1 MRRLTLL
8 VFIFLIGCNSIS
20 YLVPEDGQDG
30 VTVRQLDLKK
40 VTFSVHDSSMIAFHG
55 VNDTGVLKLF
65 LFLKNDSG
73 KDIGFIPDS
82 VSVFGIEDD
91 IETRFYT
98 YNPIE
103 YLEEIKTRQKLN
115 RALNA
120 MEETIEFANPENM
133 TTTVNEDVT
142 EADGLVDINP
152 NTANEDKEENIKA
165 RQELEEEAIEA
176 NRKNRLEQELIRS
189 KLLRDYTLI
198 PGEAIFGDV
207 MVKTKP
213 FTKYRLSVPVG
224 DDIHTIYFTLEK
236 NEKQES

>member
-1 MRRLTLL
+1 MKARYLL
-8 VFIFLIGCNSIS
+8 LSIILIGCNSIS
-20 YLVPEDGQDG
+20 YLVPEEGQQG
-30 VTVRQLDLKK
+30 VSVRQLDLKK
-40 VTFSVHDSSMIAFHG
+40 VTFSVQDSSMIAFYG
-55 VNDTGVLKLF
+55 VNDTGILKLF
-65 LFLKNDSG
+65 LFLKNESQHDLS
-73 KDIGFIPDS
+73 FVPDS
-82 VSVFGIEDD
+82 VSVFGLKEDVA
-91 IETRFYT
+91 TRFYT

-152 NTANEDKEENIKA
+152 NTAQEDKEENIKA
-165 RQELEEEAIEA
+165 RQELEEEAIKA
-176 NRKNRLEQELIRS
+176 NRQNEMEQELIRS

-224 DDIHTIYFTLEK
+224 DDLHEIYFTLEK